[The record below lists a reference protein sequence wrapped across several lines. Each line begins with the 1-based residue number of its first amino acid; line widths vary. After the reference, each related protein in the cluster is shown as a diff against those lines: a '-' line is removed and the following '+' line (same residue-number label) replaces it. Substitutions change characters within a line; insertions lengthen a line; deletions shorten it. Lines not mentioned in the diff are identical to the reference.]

1 MRELPTGTVTLL
13 FTDIEESTHLLEQLG
28 DRYTDMLTE
37 CRHLLRAAFG
47 RWNGHEVDTQGDAF
61 FVAFARATDA
71 ISAAVTAQRAL
82 ASHPWPQGVMV
93 CVRMGLHTGEPT
105 LSSEGYVGL
114 DVHRAARI
122 MSAGHGGQILLSQTT
137 RELVEHALPNGVSLL
152 DLGERRLKDLQ
163 HPSHLF
169 QLVIL
174 GLPTD
179 FPPLKTLD
187 TQPNNLPIQPTP
199 FIGREKEVAAIQHHL
214 CREGLRLLT
223 LTGPGGT
230 GKTRLGLQVAAELSD
245 RFVDGIF
252 FVALAPISDPALVVA
267 TIAETLGIREG
278 PGQPLL
284 ERLKEQLQQKQVL
297 LLLDNFEQVVSAASQ
312 VTDLLAACPQLK
324 VVVTSREVLHMR
336 AEHEF
341 AVPPL
346 ALPDPKR
353 LPDAVALSQYEAVAL
368 FLQRAQAVQPDFQLT
383 TANARSVAEICAR
396 LDGLPLA
403 IELAAARIKLLPPP
417 ALLARLEHRL
427 AVLTSGARDVP
438 VRQQTL
444 RNTIAWSYHLLD
456 AAEQRLFRRLSV
468 FVGGFTLEAA
478 EAVCSALGD
487 GDGAVPVL
495 DGVASLIDKS
505 LLQHSEQSGE
515 EGKEPRLWLLET
527 IREYGL
533 EYLMTSG
540 EAEITRHAHTA
551 YYLALAEKAE
561 PKLFGGEQGV
571 WLERLEQ
578 EHDNLRAALHWSA
591 EHGEAE
597 TALRLGGALCGCWS
611 VRGRLSEGR
620 YWMERALTGS
630 KEVVASVRAKAL
642 RGAGLLA
649 LSQHDHDR
657 GEMLCGESLALYRE
671 LGDTRGMAISLNL
684 LGHVA
689 WVRRNYAAAHSLT
702 EEALTFFN
710 AMHDKGGIAWSL
722 SALANVAIAEGEY
735 TRARELSE
743 ESLALYRESGD
754 KASIADALQHLARV
768 VFSQG
773 EYATVRSLV
782 EESLAILREV
792 DDKEGIGKSLCLL
805 GQLVLHQRD
814 AATARFLLAESL
826 TVFREVGYRWGTA
839 ESLFFLA
846 NVAAFQRD
854 YAAACGLYEESLAIF
869 REVDEKW
876 FIVSCL
882 EGLGAAVAEQ
892 GQPAWAARLWGTAES
907 LRNGTDLP
915 IPYVGEASDPLLL
928 LPVEHDRYEQ
938 TMAVARTQLG
948 EEAFTA
954 AWAEG
959 RTMSLE
965 RALAAQEPV
974 TLPQQLVKE
983 PTSAPPA
990 RSAGYS
996 AGLTEREVE
1005 VLLLVA
1011 QGLTNAQI
1019 AEQLIVSPHT
1029 VHAHVRSIHS
1039 KLGVTSRSAVTRYVF
1054 EHHLA

>member
-1 MRELPTGTVTLL
+1 MSKLPTGTVTLL
-13 FTDIEESTHLLEQLG
+13 FTDIEGSTLLLQQLG
-28 DRYTDMLTE
+28 EHYASVLIE
-37 CRHLLRAAFG
+37 CRDLLRSAFSEHHG
-47 RWNGHEVDTQGDAF
+47 YEVDTQGDGF
-61 FVAFARATDA
+61 FIVFVRAREAILATVA
-71 ISAAVTAQRAL
+71 AQRAL
-82 ASHPWPQGVMV
+82 TTHSWPEGVV
-93 CVRMGLHTGEPT
+93 VRVRMGLHTGEPS
-105 LSSEGYVGL
+105 LVGEGYVGL
-114 DVHRAARI
+114 DVHYAARI
-122 MSAGHGGQILLSQTT
+122 MHAAHGGQALLSQTT
-137 RELVEHALPNGVSLL
+137 HDLVEHALPEGVSLV
-152 DLGERRLKDLQ
+152 DLGVHRLKDLQ
-163 HPSHLF
+163 HSSHLF
-169 QLVIL
+169 QLVIA
-174 GLPTD
+174 GLPAG
-179 FPPLKTLD
+179 FPPLRTLD
-187 TQPNNLPIQPTP
+187 AYPNNLPIQPTP
-199 FIGREKEVAAIQHHL
+199 LIGREKEVAAVAAL
-214 CREGLRLLT
+214 LRREDVRLLT

-245 RFVDGIF
+245 RFADGVF
-252 FVALAPISDPALVVA
+252 FVNLAPLSDPDLVIPAAAQALE
-267 TIAETLGIREG
+267 IKEIG
-278 PGQPLL
+278 GQPIFELL
-284 ERLKEQLQQKQVL
+284 KASLREKRML
-297 LLLDNFEQVVSAASQ
+297 LMLDNFEQVVSAALQ
-312 VTDLLAACPQLK
+312 VAELLAACPKLK
-324 VVVTSREVLHMR
+324 ILVTSRMALHVST
-336 AEHEF
+336 EQEF

-346 ALPDPKR
+346 ALPDLKR
-353 LPDAVALSQYEAVAL
+353 LPDLVVLSQYEAVAL
-368 FLQRAQAVQPDFQLT
+368 FIQRARAVKSDFQVT
-383 TANARSVAEICAR
+383 NATAPAVAEICVR

-403 IELAAARIKLLPPP
+403 IELAAARSKVLPPQ
-417 ALLARLEHRL
+417 ALLARLGQRL

-438 VRQQTL
+438 ERQKTL
-444 RNTIAWSYHLLD
+444 RNTIEWSYHLLD

-468 FVGGFTLEAA
+468 FVGGCTLEAV
-478 EAVCSALGD
+478 ESVCSALGD
-487 GDGAVPVL
+487 GDGAVSVL
-495 DGVASLIDKS
+495 DVLASLIDKS
-505 LLQHSEQSGE
+505 LLQQVEQ
-515 EGKEPRLWLLET
+515 EGAEPRLVLLET
-527 IREYGL
+527 IREYEL
-533 EYLMTSG
+533 ECLMTSG
-540 EAEITRHAHTA
+540 EEEITRQAHTA

-571 WLERLEQ
+571 WLERLER

-597 TALRLGGALCGCWS
+597 IALRLGGALCGCWS

-620 YWMERALTGS
+620 YWMKRALTGS

-649 LSQHDHDR
+649 LSQHDHDQ
-657 GEMLCGESLALYRE
+657 GEILCGESLALYRE

-689 WVRRNYAAAHSLT
+689 WVRHNYAAAQSLT

-710 AMHDKGGIAWSL
+710 AVRDKGGIAWSL
-722 SALANVAIAEGEY
+722 SALANVAIAQGEY

-754 KASIADALQHLARV
+754 KASIADALHHLARV
-768 VFSQG
+768 VFCQG

-814 AATARFLLAESL
+814 AATARLLIEESL
-826 TVFREVGYRWGTA
+826 TVCREAGYRRGTA

-846 NVAAFQRD
+846 NIAAFQGD
-854 YAAACGLYEESLAIF
+854 YAAASGLYEESLGIF

-876 FIVSCL
+876 FVVSCL
-882 EGLGAAVAEQ
+882 EGLGTAIAAQ

-907 LRNGTDLP
+907 LRDGTDLP
-915 IPYVGEASDPLLL
+915 IPFVGEASDPLLL

-938 TMAVARTQLG
+938 AMAVARTQLG

-959 RTMSLE
+959 RTMSLKQ
-965 RALAAQEPV
+965 ALVAQGLV
-974 TLPQQLVKE
+974 IMPQQLATG
-983 PTSAPPA
+983 PAPAPPA
-990 RSAGYS
+990 KSPKYP

-1005 VLLLVA
+1005 VLRLVT

-1029 VHAHVRSIHS
+1029 VHTHVRSIHS
-1039 KLGVTSRSAVTRYVF
+1039 KLGVTSRSAVTRYAF

>member
-13 FTDIEESTHLLEQLG
+13 FCDIEGSTHLLQQVG
-28 DRYTDMLTE
+28 NRYASLLME
-37 CRHLLRAAFG
+37 SRHLLRTAFQQ
-47 RWNGHEVDTQGDAF
+47 WNGHEVDTQGDAF
-61 FVAFARATDA
+61 FVAFARTTDA
-71 ISAAVTAQRAL
+71 ISAAVDAQRAL
-82 ASHPWPQGVMV
+82 ARHSWPEGTMV
-93 CVRMGLHTGEPT
+93 RVRMGLHTGEPS
-105 LSSEGYVGL
+105 LISEGYVGL

-122 MSAGHGGQILLSQTT
+122 MAAGHGGQVLLSQATCM
-137 RELVEHALPNGVSLL
+137 LVEHDLPDAVSLR
-152 DLGERRLKDLQ
+152 DLEEHRLKDLQ
-163 HPSHLF
+163 GPQRLF
-169 QLVIL
+169 QLVIAD
-174 GLPTD
+174 LPAD
-179 FPPLKTLD
+179 FPPLKTLNAH
-187 TQPNNLPIQPTP
+187 PNNLPIQPTP
-199 FIGREKEVAAIQHHL
+199 FIGREQELTVVRDLLGREEV
-214 CREGLRLLT
+214 RLVT
-223 LTGPGGT
+223 LSGPGGT
-230 GKTRLGLQVAAELSD
+230 GKTRLGLQVAAELSE
-245 RFVDGIF
+245 RFVNGVF
-252 FVALAPISDPALVVA
+252 FVDLAPISDPDLVLS
-267 TIAETLGIREG
+267 TIAQTLGIREMV
-278 PGQPLL
+278 GQSLL
-284 ERLKEQLQQKQVL
+284 ERLSEELQPKQVL
-297 LLLDNFEQVVSAASQ
+297 LLLDNFEQVVSAAL
-312 VTDLLAACPQLK
+312 VVADLLVVCPQLK
-324 VVVTSREVLHMR
+324 VLVTSRVVLHVR
-336 AEHEF
+336 AEYEF

-346 ALPDPKR
+346 ALPDPTHLR
-353 LPDAVALSQYEAVAL
+353 DLTALSQYEAVAL
-368 FLQRAQAVQPDFQLT
+368 FLQRAQAVKPDFQMT
-383 TANARSVAEICAR
+383 TANAPAVAEICIR

-427 AVLTSGARDVP
+427 QVLTSGARDVP

-456 AAEQRLFRRLSV
+456 AAEQRLFRQLSV
-468 FVGGFTLEAA
+468 FVGGCQLSAA
-478 EAVCSALGD
+478 ESVCTALSD
-487 GDGAVPVL
+487 GDGAGPVL

-505 LLQHSEQSGE
+505 LLQPTAQE
-515 EGKEPRLWLLET
+515 EAEPRLVMLET

-533 EYLMTSG
+533 ECLMTSG
-540 EAEITRHAHTA
+540 EEEITRHAHTV

-571 WLERLEQ
+571 WLERLER

-597 TALRLGGALCGCWS
+597 IALRLGGALCGCWS

-620 YWMERALTGS
+620 YWMKRALTGS

-642 RGAGLLA
+642 QGAGLLA
-649 LSQHDHDR
+649 LSQHDHDQ
-657 GEMLCGESLALYRE
+657 GEILCGESLALYRE

-689 WVRRNYAAAHSLT
+689 WVRHNYAAAQSLT

-710 AMHDKGGIAWSL
+710 AVRDKGGIAWSL
-722 SALANVAIAEGEY
+722 SALANVAIAQGEY

-754 KASIADALQHLARV
+754 KASIADALHHLARV
-768 VFSQG
+768 VFCQG

-814 AATARFLLAESL
+814 AATARLLIEESL
-826 TVFREVGYRWGTA
+826 TVCREAGYRRGTA

-846 NVAAFQRD
+846 NIAAFQGD
-854 YAAACGLYEESLAIF
+854 YAAASGLYEESLGIF

-876 FIVSCL
+876 FVVSCL
-882 EGLGAAVAEQ
+882 EGLGTAIAAQ

-907 LRNGTDLP
+907 LRDGTDLP
-915 IPYVGEASDPLLL
+915 IPFVGEASDPLLL

-938 TMAVARTQLG
+938 AMAVARTQLG

-959 RTMSLE
+959 RTMSLKQ
-965 RALAAQEPV
+965 ALVAQGLV
-974 TLPQQLVKE
+974 IMPQQLATG
-983 PTSAPPA
+983 PAPAPPA
-990 RSAGYS
+990 KSPRYL

-1005 VLLLVA
+1005 VLRLVT

-1029 VHAHVRSIHS
+1029 VHTHVRSIHS
-1039 KLGVTSRSAVTRYVF
+1039 KLGVTSRSAVTRYAF